1 MLGAMRVWIL
11 GASLWLLASSALAND
26 SKGRPVLVVIQ
37 SGLGGTNGDA
47 LRAELAERFK
57 LEVLALRSSEIS
69 ETRPRALLTLSVDE
83 RSTLNA
89 IYWDESGTMDVFSAP
104 APKDAAALQAAAA
117 TLAIA
122 IVQRHIAAIRAPRGL
137 PHAEADELTAYGPT
151 HARAFYAAIA
161 RFGSV
166 GRLGIDLKI
175 EDF

>member
-1 MLGAMRVWIL
+1 MRVLLL
-11 GASLWLLASSALAND
+11 GASLWLLASAALAND
-26 SKGRPVLVVIQ
+26 KGQLPVLVVIQ

-47 LRAELAERFK
+47 LRAQLAQRFK
-57 LEVLALRSSEIS
+57 LEVLALRNSEIGQ
-69 ETRPRALLTLSVDE
+69 TQPRALLTLAVDD
-83 RSTLNA
+83 RGTLNA

-117 TLAIA
+117 TLATA
-122 IVQRHIAAIRAPRGL
+122 IVQRHIAAIRMPRRAPQ
-137 PHAEADELTAYGPT
+137 AEVDELTGYGYGPT